1 MQVMRRILTIVALPA
16 LCACQPVLHPK
27 LPAGQAGYDAIALS
41 PEEANPP
48 AYLLQAGDRVNIQ
61 VYEEPELSA
70 TGAQVDASGDLHL
83 PLIGRVEA
91 AGRSQS
97 ELALDIERA
106 YGQNFLRKPQV
117 NVAVVEAM
125 PGSVAVEGEV
135 KLPGVYELKQG
146 STLLAALARAQSPTR
161 TAKLDQILIFRT
173 VNGQRM
179 GARFNLTD
187 IRSGLVPDPQVHD
200 GDVVVV
206 GFSAVKGLY
215 EDLLRAAPIF
225 NLFVLLDRNNR

>member
-1 MQVMRRILTIVALPA
+1 MRVLRRFLSFAALPVLA
-16 LCACQPVLHPK
+16 ACQPVLHPE
-27 LPAGQAGYDAIALS
+27 LPSGQAGYEAIALA
-41 PEEANPP
+41 PEAANPP
-48 AYLLQAGDRVNIQ
+48 AYLLQPGDKVNVQ

-70 TGAQVDASGDLHL
+70 NGAQIDASGDLHL

-106 YGQNFLRKPQV
+106 YARDYLRKPQV
-117 NVAVVEAM
+117 NIAVVEAM

-135 KLPGVYELKQG
+135 KIPGVYELKQG
-146 STLLAALARAQSPTR
+146 STLLAALAKAQSPTK
-161 TAKLDQILIFRT
+161 TAKLDQVLIFRT

-200 GDVVVV
+200 GDVIVV
-206 GFSAVKGLY
+206 GFSAVKGVY
-215 EDLLRAAPIF
+215 EDVLRAAPLF
-225 NLFVLLDRNNR
+225 NLFVLLDRNN